1 MARKQRRLA
10 MKQKIEKAAQI
21 VLDVT
26 KENYGVLIIWVIT
39 MAIMLKLAFV

>member
-1 MARKQRRLA
+1 
-10 MKQKIEKAAQI
+10 MKQKIEKTAQI

-26 KENYGVLIIWVIT
+26 KENYVVLIIWGIT